1 MEENLLNSWSKSNEE
16 FKNVVSSFSFANN
29 DIDVMLNDTVNR
41 LVDLRD
47 ECKAVEAKFYSSFG
61 IPVTWNDDKVSDSD
75 WKAAATSFNEKVGDI
90 FSNMS
95 WIKKL
100 SGSATREFIETLTYS
115 KKGEEEVTRVN
126 KSQLQDMVKYS
137 QTKESKASK
146 DEWICIQDSFSTNAK
161 SIKNALDRSNG
172 IKVYSGTDALKKG
185 ITITL
190 DNKDYVNAK
199 DFTKWV
205 KDRSVLAIED
215 ALKDGKTL
223 EELTAPQLGNI
234 MKKIVAGR
242 FGKDST
248 GNTQIVVSNLF
259 EDNSSSTN
267 VKKFITSMT
276 DYFVDYTGF
285 SLESAIKSDDP
296 LQLSFY
302 LTMKY
307 SDAKTTSSV
316 DIANANEIIRAGL
329 IKYLGLRDSRDISA
343 FNAGFRE
350 IINAYEGSFFQGANK
365 NGVTG
370 ILGELSNAILFYSLG
385 LEGVHN
391 KLNTD
396 KSLQRTMFA
405 YVGEEGVG
413 AANKQAS
420 SDFIIR
426 LASGLEVGVQTKNTL
441 LELVNKESHSI
452 NFYDASLKNYLT
464 LNLNN
469 RLEIQEILYYYTNLF
484 YNPNKLES
492 MENIEHIISVIL
504 KSTSDKLIHLGIV
517 DRTIKEEQ
525 KYLNNF
531 YWLGGRYFIPSS
543 LILSILIDGLR
554 KNIGSE
560 IGIENNFFISKNL
573 LEEDIVSNENDNEKA
588 QKRKQRLQ
596 NLLVYNS
603 EEGTEQDNAT
613 FNLLSE
619 QINLKAKFK
628 FELEKIRQEL
638 GSIG

>member
-1 MEENLLNSWSKSNEE
+1 MEENLLSNWSKSNEE

-29 DIDVMLNDTVNR
+29 DIDTMLNETINT
-41 LVDLRD
+41 LINLRD
-47 ECKAVEAKFYSSFG
+47 DCKRIEGRFYASFG
-61 IPVTWNDDKVSDSD
+61 IPVIWKDDNVSDSD
-75 WKAAATSFNEKVGDI
+75 WKTAAISFNEKVGDI

-100 SGSATREFIETLTYS
+100 SGTATREFIDTLTYD
-115 KKGEEEVTRVN
+115 KKDQNQINRINT
-126 KSQLQDMVKYS
+126 SQLLDMVKYS
-137 QTKESKASK
+137 KTRNSTASK
-146 DEWICIQDSFSTNAK
+146 DDWICIQDSFSTNAK
-161 SIKNALDRSNG
+161 SIKNALDRSTS
-172 IKVYSGTDALKKG
+172 IKVYTATELIEKKNV
-185 ITITL
+185 IVEL
-190 DNKDYVNAK
+190 NNKDYVNAK
-199 DFTKWV
+199 EFTKWV
-205 KDRSVLAIED
+205 KDRSVIAIEE
-215 ALKDGKTL
+215 ALKDGQNL
-223 EELTAPQLGNI
+223 ESLTSSQLGNI
-234 MKKIVAGR
+234 MKKIVTGR
-242 FGKDST
+242 MGKDSS
-248 GNTQIVVSNLF
+248 GNVQIAASGLF
-259 EDNSSSTN
+259 KDDSSSKN
-267 VKKFITSMT
+267 IRQFISSMA

-285 SLESAIKSDDP
+285 SLENAIKSDDP
-296 LQLSFY
+296 LEMSFY
-302 LTMKY
+302 LTMRY
-307 SDAKTTSSV
+307 SDAKSTSSV
-316 DIANANEIIRAGL
+316 DIAYANEIIRTGL
-329 IKYLGLRDSRDISA
+329 IRYLGLKDAKDISA

-396 KSLQRTMFA
+396 KNLQKTMFA

-452 NFYDASLKNYLT
+452 NFYDASLKNYLN
-464 LNLNN
+464 LNLDNK
-469 RLEIQEILYYYTNLF
+469 LEIQEILYYYTNLF
-484 YNPNKLES
+484 YNSNKLES
-492 MENIEHIISVIL
+492 IENIENIISVIL
-504 KSTSDKLIHLGIV
+504 KSTTDRLIHLGIV
-517 DRTIKEEQ
+517 DRTINEEQ

-560 IGIENNFFISKNL
+560 VGIENNFSITKNL
-573 LEEDIVSNENDNEKA
+573 SEEDILESDDEKT
-588 QKRKQRLQ
+588 QKKKQKFQ

-603 EEGTEQDNAT
+603 ENGTKQDDVT